1 MQRSPWTGSRL
12 VRVAVAAALAVS
24 ATGGC
29 ATGSSDGEPES
40 PTPSVASPSV
50 APSGSNQL
58 PAPVMVA
65 PEQTTAEARVGETI
79 VFDQPDPANTT
90 ISTDRPDVLDLI
102 QGSDDGSALF
112 NPAASALAP
121 GVAVVTIEADDGT
134 TTQVTVTVR

>member
-1 MQRSPWTGSRL
+1 MQRSPWTDSRL
-12 VRVAVAAALAVS
+12 ARVLVAVALAVS
-24 ATGGC
+24 AAGGC

-58 PAPVMVA
+58 PAPIIVA
-65 PEQTTAEARVGETI
+65 PEQTTAEASVGETI

-90 ISTDRPDVLDLI
+90 ISTDRPDVLELT

-112 NPAASALAP
+112 NPAALRLPP
-121 GVAVVTIEADDGT
+121 GSPWSPLRPTMG
-134 TTQVTVTVR
+134 QPPR

>member
-1 MQRSPWTGSRL
+1 
-12 VRVAVAAALAVS
+12 
-24 ATGGC
+24 
-29 ATGSSDGEPES
+29 
-40 PTPSVASPSV
+40 
-50 APSGSNQL
+50 L
-58 PAPVMVA
+58 PAPIIVA
-65 PEQTTAEARVGETI
+65 PDQTTAEARVGETI

-90 ISTDRPDVLDLI
+90 ISTDRPDVLDLT